1 MGNKAILDHT
11 SLQARIAALKSEKT
25 DQEVALKQE
34 LRGVIQNFQPAAFF
48 QEAIHELASS
58 DDAQVELTKVGLGFI
73 SKFIVDQ
80 LFGTDKTSK
89 RYVTGMLVNRATTV
103 LIDNNAVAIVAG
115 FKQMFQQEKE
125 EE

>member
-1 MGNKAILDHT
+1 M
-11 SLQARIAALKSEKT
+11 
-25 DQEVALKQE
+25 
-34 LRGVIQNFQPAAFF
+34 IQNFQPAAFF